1 MDFREH
7 CLEAAARLLVLGKTA
22 SSPEEGR
29 IAAAKA
35 LADGAAWRKFRILV
49 EAQGGDLAY
58 IDRPELLPKARFVE
72 PVKSPHGGYLKEVNA
87 MQVGETSVRLGAGRV
102 KKGDPIDHAVGI
114 EVLHKVG
121 DNVSPGESLFAV
133 HASSKAQL
141 DKARRDLLDAVTWS
155 DVPVEPLPL
164 FYGVVGA

>member
-1 MDFREH
+1 
-7 CLEAAARLLVLGKTA
+7 
-22 SSPEEGR
+22 
-29 IAAAKA
+29 
-35 LADGAAWRKFRILV
+35 
-49 EAQGGDLAY
+49 
-58 IDRPELLPKARFVE
+58 
-72 PVKSPHGGYLKEVNA
+72 
-87 MQVGETSVRLGAGRV
+87 MQVGETSLRLGAGRV